1 MGLSVPSSA
10 DVAPAILTL
19 SVVIPAYNEEN
30 SILNVLRA
38 VAAQQNERIR
48 LEVIVV
54 DDGSKDRTV
63 DVVRNNPDLYAE
75 LIALS
80 PNGGKGAAV
89 KAGLA
94 RATGDYVLIQDA
106 DLEYDPADYPRL
118 LNPVFKG
125 GADMVIGSRLTAPE
139 MTRVHYFWHRVGNQL
154 ITLAFNILYNTTF
167 TDIYCGYLLYRR
179 DLLDPKE
186 LATTGWE
193 QHAEMLTRLVA
204 KAKHIYEVP
213 ISYFG
218 RTYEEGKKIRA
229 RHIVPV
235 IGQIVIRR
243 FAR

>member
-1 MGLSVPSSA
+1 MLAGSIFRCAVQWAMGLSVSSSA
-10 DVAPAILTL
+10 DVAKATLTL
-19 SVVIPAYNEEN
+19 SVIIPAYNEEN

-38 VAAQQNERIR
+38 VAAQQNERVK

-63 DVVRNNPDLYAE
+63 DVVRSHPDLYAE
-75 LIALS
+75 LITLS

-125 GADMVIGSRLTAPE
+125 GADMVMGSRLTAPE
-139 MTRVHYFWHRVGNQL
+139 MTRVHYFWHRVGNRL
-154 ITLAFNILYNTTF
+154 ITLAFNVLYNTTF

-179 DLLDPKE
+179 ELLDPNE

-193 QHAEMLTRLVA
+193 QHAEMLTRLV
-204 KAKHIYEVP
+204 
-213 ISYFG
+213 
-218 RTYEEGKKIRA
+218 
-229 RHIVPV
+229 
-235 IGQIVIRR
+235 
-243 FAR
+243 

>member
-1 MGLSVPSSA
+1 MGLPA
-10 DVAPAILTL
+10 FAPDETAPAMLTL
-19 SVVIPAYNEEN
+19 SVIIPAYNEEN
-30 SILNVLRA
+30 SILSVLRA
-38 VAAQQNERIR
+38 VAAQRNERVK

-54 DDGSKDRTV
+54 DDGSRDNTV
-63 DVVRNNPDLYAE
+63 DVLRKHPDLYAE

-125 GADMVIGSRLTAPE
+125 GADMVMGSRLSAPE
-139 MTRVHYFWHRVGNQL
+139 MTRVHYFWHRVGNRL
-154 ITLAFNILYNTTF
+154 ITLAFNIIYNTTF

-179 DLLDPKE
+179 ELLDPKE
-186 LATTGWE
+186 LTTTGWE
-193 QHAEMLTRLVA
+193 QHAEMLARLVA
-204 KAKHIYEVP
+204 RAKHIYEVP

-218 RTYEEGKKIRA
+218 RTYAEGKKIRA

-235 IGQIVIRR
+235 VGQIVVRR
-243 FAR
+243 FVR